1 MNATKIIVI
10 GGFGVNQRPLTAL
23 IEPLTDYSFIDV
35 NAFPAP
41 FTLEA
46 LAQQISAQLAKQ
58 SDQYCLIA
66 YSCGGLL
73 ALKLAELMPQQIKT
87 VILINTT
94 PCFMQQD
101 NWQGIAPSNLQRLR
115 QRLNNGSL
123 HSFMNYFIQLIARPA
138 ILNHAELA
146 AWQSTANNKAN
157 LNQWLDILA
166 SCDLRNLISQLTPAL
181 IWLNAE
187 QDQLIPYPQQN
198 QAAQILTSSS
208 HLELDRQQLN
218 AKLAEFL

>member
-1 MNATKIIVI
+1 MNATNVIVI
-10 GGFGVNQRPLTAL
+10 GGFGVNQRPLADL

-41 FTLEA
+41 FTLET

-58 SDQYCLIA
+58 SDPYCLIA

-73 ALKLAELMPQQIKT
+73 ALKLAELIPQQIKAL
-87 VILINTT
+87 ILINTT

-115 QRLNNGSL
+115 QRLNNSSL

-146 AWQSTANNKAN
+146 AWQSSANNKAN
-157 LNQWLDILA
+157 LEQWLDILA

-181 IWLNAE
+181 IWLNAK

-208 HLELDRQQLN
+208 HLQLDRQQLN
-218 AKLAEFL
+218 AKIAEFL